1 MIDKILKM
9 IKELGVPGFLS
20 FAINRL
26 LRKIFGIQIIKTE
39 SIEVNKIA
47 RKVFS
52 KSKIKYSEEG
62 FWFLDPMPSKSEL
75 DSYYSSIY
83 WDSRAGKNF
92 GVVNRDIIH
101 FLLLKQYIPNF
112 ISETKSFLN
121 FGAGY
126 GGISNLCWLNG
137 MDIVN
142 VEPSLIPDFYH
153 ERWRT
158 FSDITEVPDN
168 AVDIIY
174 GSHSLEHVQNIHSAQ
189 REIERVLKPEGY
201 VFWEVP
207 NAHSP
212 GDKSLIDR
220 GIVYIPHTY
229 YFETKFFENWFS
241 ELLLCDAFE
250 QSQLF
255 DEIVNWHSFKDS
267 KGPVIRALG
276 RIDKANQRRTL
287 KAEEQK

>member
-1 MIDKILKM
+1 MINKK
-9 IKELGVPGFLS
+9 IKELGVSSFLS

-26 LRKIFGIQIIKTE
+26 LRKIFGIQIIKTH
-39 SIEVNKIA
+39 SISLNKVQ
-47 RKVFS
+47 RKIFS
-52 KSKIKYSEEG
+52 KCKIKYSEEG

-75 DSYYSSIY
+75 ETYYSSLY
-83 WDSRAGKNF
+83 WDSRVSKDCGF
-92 GVVNRDIIH
+92 VVERDIVH

-112 ISETKSFLN
+112 MSETKSFLN

-142 VEPSLIPDFYH
+142 VEPSLLPDFYH
-153 ERWRT
+153 ERWRNL
-158 FSDITEVPDN
+158 SDITEVPDN
-168 AVDIIY
+168 SMDIIY

-189 REIERVLKPEGY
+189 REIERVLKPGGY

-212 GDKSLIDR
+212 NDKSLIDR
-220 GIVYIPHTY
+220 GIVDIPHTY

-250 QSQLF
+250 QSHLF

-276 RIDKANQRRTL
+276 RID
-287 KAEEQK
+287 